1 MGGVE
6 RIKTKPKQ
14 LLPISELIGKVG
26 SAGAG
31 LIQSKIDA
39 DHALSIEYNPG
50 TLYHD
55 ERHIKYDPR
64 RLYGYGYGIDR
75 NYLPGGALYDP
86 IKTSFEDKFMPDFS
100 KKVQE
105 LIK

>member
-26 SAGAG
+26 PVGAG

-39 DHALSIEYNPG
+39 DNARRVATFPLD

-64 RLYGYGYGIDR
+64 QLYAYGYGIDR
-75 NYLPGGALYDP
+75 KYLPGAIYD
-86 IKTSFEDKFMPDFS
+86 FMLDS
-100 KKVQE
+100 KKVDK